1 MTIEALKDVKLS
13 PVTAGYLAIYLK
25 LSELYGEMSQ
35 IAEMECLTPSQV
47 CKVTENFDIALSK
60 AQDEAMNLAV
70 SSMTEH
76 LLSLD
81 NNTHL

>member
-1 MTIEALKDVKLS
+1 MTIEALKDAKLS

-25 LSELYGEMSQ
+25 LGELYGEMSQ
-35 IAEMECLTPSQV
+35 VAEMECLAPSQV
-47 CKVTENFDIALSK
+47 CEVTENFDIALSK
-60 AQDEAMNLAV
+60 AQDEAMNLVV